1 MTIESGCEWIVDAH
15 GCDPAALKSLQA
27 MQDLFARIV
36 TELGLQPVAEPIWH
50 QFPDAG
56 GITGVIALSESH
68 LTCHTFPERGFAAVN
83 LYCCRPR
90 TAWPWAQGLAEMLGA
105 ADVHV
110 ATHRRGISPSTNQS
124 AC

>member
-1 MTIESGCEWIVDAH
+1 MTLEPGCEWIVDAH
-15 GCDPAALKSLQA
+15 GCDPAALKSLGA

-36 TELGLQPVAEPIWH
+36 TDLGLQPVAEPIWH

-68 LTCHTFPERGFAAVN
+68 LTCHTFPEGGFAAVN

-90 TAWPWAQGLAEMLGA
+90 AAWPWAQRLAEMLGA
-105 ADVHV
+105 TDVRV
-110 ATHRRGISPSTNQS
+110 VTQLRGIFR
-124 AC
+124 